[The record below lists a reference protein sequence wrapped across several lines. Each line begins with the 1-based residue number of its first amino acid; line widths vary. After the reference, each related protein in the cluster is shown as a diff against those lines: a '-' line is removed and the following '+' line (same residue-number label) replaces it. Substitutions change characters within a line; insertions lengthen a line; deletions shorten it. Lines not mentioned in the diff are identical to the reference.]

1 MIGWEAMVQRKLT
14 FYRASILN
22 PISDSRCD
30 HFPDGVLVVQGAPG
44 RGKIE
49 ALMSEPM
56 ARKKY
61 GSLMNPGSVID
72 LGDSVIV
79 PGFFDMHFHWVQDE
93 VRTMPKDSLLQWLER
108 YTFPTEAK
116 FSDPEYS
123 KKRAKIFFERLSK
136 VGTFGG
142 AVFSSIHEGALT
154 AAMNEAKGDFVIGNV
169 LMTMNSP
176 AELTQSEDA
185 AIGLTKKLIKNYGK
199 RLAFTPRFAISTSP
213 RVMKEGARIA
223 DRARC
228 FKQSHLSENL
238 DEIEFTLKLYRGMPG
253 FEKVKSYTE
262 IYKKA
267 GMLGSRALMAHGIHL
282 SAAELQVLSKTRT
295 AIVHCPTSN
304 APIEER
310 GLGSGLFDFKKTE
323 RARVRWALGSD
334 IGGGPVLSMFDVMQS
349 FVEQNKRAGVKG
361 ASCIKALYR
370 ATLAGAEI
378 LGVSKS
384 TGNFKKGKDATFL
397 VVPMPPGGSRV
408 SKASAEKVLAGIF
421 REAARNRDHQD
432 SLLKMSVFR
441 GRIMAEVRS

>member
-1 MIGWEAMVQRKLT
+1 MK
-14 FYRASILN
+14 FYLGTILN
-22 PISDSRCD
+22 PKSDTECGCIPS
-30 HFPDGVLVVQGAPG
+30 GVLVVSGAPG
-44 RGKIE
+44 RAKIE
-49 ALMSEPM
+49 DVLSFEA
-56 ARKKY
+56 AQKKY
-61 GSLMNPGSVID
+61 GKSMRSSNTFD
-72 LGDSVIV
+72 FRDSVIL

-142 AVFSSIHEGALT
+142 AVFSSIHEGALS
-154 AAMNEAKGDFVIGNV
+154 AAMKEAKGDFVIGNV

-176 AELTQSEDA
+176 TELTQSEDA
-185 AIGLTKKLIKNYGK
+185 AIGLTRRLIKKYGK

-223 DRARC
+223 ERARC
-228 FKQSHLSENL
+228 FKQSHLSENR
-238 DEIEFTLKLYRGMPG
+238 DEIDFTLKLYRGMPG

-262 IYKKA
+262 IYERV

-282 SAAELQVLSKTRT
+282 SAAELKVLSKTRT

-349 FVEQNKRAGVKG
+349 FVEQNERAGVKG

-378 LGVSKS
+378 LGVSRH

-397 VVPMPPGGSRV
+397 VVPLPDQTKPDR
-408 SKASAEKVLAGIF
+408 ATDAE
-421 REAARNRDHQD
+421 
-432 SLLKMSVFR
+432 SLLSRILRTPGLDRDAFDRLVQLSVCR
-441 GRIMAEVRS
+441 GRIAV

>member
-1 MIGWEAMVQRKLT
+1 MK
-14 FYRASILN
+14 FYLGTILN
-22 PISDSRCD
+22 PKSDTECGCIPS
-30 HFPDGVLVVQGAPG
+30 GVLVVSGASG
-44 RGKIE
+44 RAKIE
-49 ALMSEPM
+49 DVLSMEDAQ
-56 ARKKY
+56 KKY
-61 GSLMNPGSVID
+61 GKSMRSSNTFD
-72 LGDSVIV
+72 FRDSVIL

-108 YTFPTEAK
+108 YTFPAETK

-123 KKRAKIFFERLSK
+123 KKRARIFFERLSK

-154 AAMNEAKGDFVIGNV
+154 AAMREAKGDFVIGNV

-176 AELTQSEDA
+176 PELTQSEDA
-185 AIGLTKKLIKNYGK
+185 AVGLTKKLIKKYGR

-228 FKQSHLSENL
+228 FKQTHLSENPG
-238 DEIEFTLKLYRGMPG
+238 EIEFTLKLYRGMPG

-262 IYKKA
+262 IYEKA

-282 SAAELQVLSKTRT
+282 SAAELKVLSKTRT

-304 APIEER
+304 APIEEK
-310 GLGSGLFDFKKTE
+310 GLGSGLFDFKKAE
-323 RARVRWALGSD
+323 RAGVRWALGSD

-349 FVEQNKRAGVKG
+349 FVVQNERAGVKG

-378 LGVSKS
+378 LGVSKH

-397 VVPMPPGGSRV
+397 AVPKAGGESWDARDN
-408 SKASAEKVLAGIF
+408 AEKVLARIF
-421 REAARNRDHQD
+421 KKGALDRDRQD
-432 SLLKMSVFR
+432 SIVKLSVFR
-441 GRIMAEVRS
+441 GRIMEQELS

>member
-1 MIGWEAMVQRKLT
+1 VK
-14 FYRASILN
+14 FYLGTILN
-22 PISDSRCD
+22 PKSDTECVCIPS
-30 HFPDGVLVVQGAPG
+30 GVLVVSGAPG
-44 RGKIE
+44 RARIE
-49 ALMSEPM
+49 DVLSMEDAQ
-56 ARKKY
+56 KKY
-61 GSLMNPGSVID
+61 GKSMRSSNTFD
-72 LGDSVIV
+72 FRDSVIL

-108 YTFPTEAK
+108 YTFPAETK

-123 KKRAKIFFERLSK
+123 KKRARIFFERLSK

-142 AVFSSIHEGALT
+142 AVFSSIHEGALS
-154 AAMNEAKGDFVIGNV
+154 AAMKEAKGDFVIGNV

-176 AELTQSEDA
+176 PELTQSEDA
-185 AIGLTKKLIKNYGK
+185 AIGLTKKLIKKYGK

-213 RVMKEGARIA
+213 RVMKEGARAA

-228 FKQSHLSENL
+228 FKQTHLSENL
-238 DEIEFTLKLYRGMPG
+238 AEIEFTLKLYRGMPE

-282 SAAELQVLSKTRT
+282 SAEELKVLSKTRT

-378 LGVSKS
+378 LGVSKY

-397 VVPMPPGGSRV
+397 VVPMPRGDSSDSRGSG
-408 SKASAEKVLAGIF
+408 EKVLARIF
-421 REAARNRDHQD
+421 KEGARNRDLQD
-432 SLLKMSVFR
+432 SLLKVSVLR
-441 GRIMAEVRS
+441 GRVMAQERSSGQAMDCYR